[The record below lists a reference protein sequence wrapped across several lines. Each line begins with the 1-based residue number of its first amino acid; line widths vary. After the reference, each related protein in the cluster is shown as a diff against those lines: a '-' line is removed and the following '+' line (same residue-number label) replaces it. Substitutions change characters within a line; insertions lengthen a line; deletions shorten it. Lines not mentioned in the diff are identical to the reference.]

1 MPISPFSVLRGY
13 VSKLLPQAN
22 PDSPQTDV
30 GVRVDRYGGV
40 LVGATSPTDYSD
52 ADEGSSFIIR
62 TPTIGTGLVQVAAQT
77 SFSDTAPNYYLF
89 NGESTTS
96 GFGKTIALRSLRM
109 IATAAMTSAT
119 SIQYVFTLDPIFRA
133 VTTNH
138 MDWYGNTTASAV
150 APPQVYNTNL
160 TSPLPNFVFAMQDS
174 ATASVIA
181 ARSAQALVVARG
193 TIGGLNLVGDVL
205 QINFGQYEAGSMPA
219 TAEAAGQPGIRVV
232 SEPPVLVPPGYTLVG
247 HVWAPASA
255 ASMAPEIAFTF
266 RAK

>member
-22 PDSPQTDV
+22 PDSPGTDV
-30 GVRVDRYGGV
+30 GVRVDRYGGM
-40 LVGATSPTDYSD
+40 LVGAVSPSDYSD

-77 SFSDTAPNYYLF
+77 AFSDTAPNFYLV
-89 NGESTTS
+89 NTESTTS
-96 GFGKTIALRSLRM
+96 GIGKTIALRSLRLLT
-109 IATAAMTSAT
+109 TAAMTSAT
-119 SIQYVFTLDPIFRA
+119 AIQYVFTLDPILRS

-138 MDWYGNTTASAV
+138 MDWYNSTNASAV

-160 TSPLPNFVFAMQDS
+160 SSPLPSFTFAMQDS
-174 ATASVIA
+174 ATASVVT
-181 ARSAQALVVARG
+181 ARSSQAIVVARG
-193 TIGGLNLVGDVL
+193 TIGGLNIVGDVM
-205 QINFGQYEAGSMPA
+205 QINFGSYESGGLPA

-232 SEPPVLVPPGYTLVG
+232 TEPPVLVPPGYTLVG
-247 HVWAPASA
+247 HIWAPASA
-255 ASMAPEIAFTF
+255 ASMAPEIAFAF